1 MKATEIPHDDGLIFG
16 LRAMAPAL
24 LGKPVEQI
32 SPAELKKL
40 SRMSHAGQ
48 FAHPEDRR
56 RMGHDT
62 GCAGEDESQLLGHG
76 VVIRHAAKKNRHPS
90 T

>member
-48 FAHPEDRR
+48 LPTRKI
-56 RMGHDT
+56 G
-62 GCAGEDESQLLGHG
+62 G
-76 VVIRHAAKKNRHPS
+76 VWVTTRDALEKMKAS
-90 T
+90 FSDMVS